1 MKNKEIQLSVND
13 YSQVEL
19 RMLAHLSGDQGL
31 RTAFERDEDI
41 HATVAAEVLG
51 VPLAEV
57 DDEMRSTAKMINFGI
72 VYGITGFGLARRLG
86 GDSFVKGIKD
96 V

>member
-1 MKNKEIQLSVND
+1 MTEPAQPEWGRSAD

-31 RTAFERDEDI
+31 RTAFKRDEDI

-57 DDEMRSTAKMINFGI
+57 DDEMRSTAKMINFGS
-72 VYGITGFGLARRLG
+72 VYGITA
-86 GDSFVKGIKD
+86 VEIVIIEKGCN
-96 V
+96 